1 MATRKKSDFLTA
13 HYDKLVL
20 AGVLVV
26 LAVSLY
32 FLIALSGQAAGP
44 DRKFES
50 ALRGVHNGERRNLVA
65 LSPGAYE
72 SALAVMEEPYVMEG
86 TNVAF
91 LVPPERVLC
100 DHPGCGLVLSPDAKV
115 CPDGHEQ
122 PDENAEVPEESD
134 SDGDG
139 IPDAWERAH
148 GLNPVD
154 PDDAAKD
161 PDGDHFTNLEE
172 FDSGTDPNDAKA
184 HPALH
189 QFLRVA
195 DTAVTPFRFVF
206 NGGKTRT
213 KDGYKFT
220 ITDPQARRDYYVVKG
235 GELAGTGFVLQDWSS
250 EWVERETNTGK
261 RRIEVFTLVL
271 RKGDD
276 EVVMRES
283 TPAVSSVYEVTFSCD
298 KAPDFK
304 ATVQRNA
311 TFEIDGARL
320 TLLSLSSDRSTA
332 QVRIEGTQE
341 VLSVSK

>member
-1 MATRKKSDFLTA
+1 MDFIHNISKSRLIEVSINID
-13 HYDKLVL
+13 DVL
-20 AGVLVV
+20 
-26 LAVSLY
+26 
-32 FLIALSGQAAGP
+32 
-44 DRKFES
+44 DRIYSQS
-50 ALRGVHNGERRNLVA
+50 ALHVSYHPECILLTSDNGRLLEQSITDSETSFRIHML
-65 LSPGAYE
+65 LHD
-72 SALAVMEEPYVMEG
+72 MEEPYILEG
-86 TNVAF
+86 TNIAF

-172 FDSGTDPNDAKA
+172 FDSGTDPNDAKS

-276 EVVMRES
+276 EVVMRER